1 MLRYQKGGYHRLDR
15 VLGFFSSR
23 PNCGSPSPSLAGG
36 GGGHSRLRERE
47 WGVPIRRGVRHCG
60 TLGIYVLCGDMVKV
74 STVQTTA
81 KMAWPSLTIFEAG
94 TGSVL
99 EFWEQSMGA
108 RIWLSDGP
116 VRT

>member
-1 MLRYQKGGYHRLDR
+1 M
-15 VLGFFSSR
+15 LGFFSSR

-36 GGGHSRLRERE
+36 GDTLACGRGSGGGFPFGR
-47 WGVPIRRGVRHCG
+47 VVRHCG
-60 TLGIYVLCGDMVKV
+60 TLGIYVLYGDMIKV

-108 RIWLSDGP
+108 RIGLSDRP
-116 VRT
+116 ARA